1 MQVIVQ
7 EAIERDLDPTS
18 TKMME
23 NLAQNLKKLVEEE
36 ANTIMFRFGRIS
48 NLYYD
53 AGLGDLVDHILKTVH
68 DLKDNINSYLLIPSR
83 DDGSGAISLNTKL
96 FTSFRKKVAFI
107 MMNKLTPLLE
117 DASIPSDIPSDSSP
131 TMKQV

>member
-23 NLAQNLKKLVEEE
+23 NLAQEVAQLKKLVEEE
-36 ANTIMFRFGRIS
+36 ANTIMFRFGRNS

-53 AGLGDLVDHILKTVH
+53 AGLGDLVDHILQLVH
-68 DLKDNINSYLLIPSR
+68 DLKDNINSCSFHPGMMVAVLYL
-83 DDGSGAISLNTKL
+83 
-96 FTSFRKKVAFI
+96 
-107 MMNKLTPLLE
+107 
-117 DASIPSDIPSDSSP
+117 
-131 TMKQV
+131 